1 MKFDCLLTNPPFQ
14 DSSHDEKKNTLW
26 RKWLN
31 FNKSLVNENGIFSLV
46 IPSSWMGSPPVL
58 KENFFENN
66 KLKENVTHINRDEC
80 KKHFPGIGSTFSYFV
95 LEKKKYKN
103 KTEIISKN
111 IDKTCDVS
119 RDVNL
124 NN

>member
-1 MKFDCLLTNPPFQ
+1 MKFSCLLTNPPFQ

-26 RKWLN
+26 RKWLQ
-31 FNKSLVNENGIFSLV
+31 FNDILVEDKGVFSLV

-58 KENFFENN
+58 KEHFFENN
-66 KLKENVTHINRDEC
+66 QLKENITHINRDEC
-80 KKHFPGIGSTFSYFV
+80 KKHFPSIGSTFSYFV

-111 IDKTCDVS
+111 IDKTCDAS
-119 RDVNL
+119 RRYCVGM
-124 NN
+124 